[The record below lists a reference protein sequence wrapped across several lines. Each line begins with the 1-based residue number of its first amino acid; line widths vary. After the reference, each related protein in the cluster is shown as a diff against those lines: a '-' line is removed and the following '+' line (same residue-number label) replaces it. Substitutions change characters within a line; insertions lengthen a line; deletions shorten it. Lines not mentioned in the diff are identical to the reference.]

1 MDLRAQLQTHLGTAL
16 VIERE
21 LGGGGM
27 SRVFVANE
35 VRLSRKVVVKV
46 LNPILVQGLNAERFE
61 REILLVA
68 SLQQANIVPVL
79 ATGEVDGIPYY
90 TMPYVEGE
98 SLRARL
104 IGTGLGIGD
113 TIAILRD
120 VARAL
125 GYAHGHG
132 VVHRDIKPDNVLL
145 SGGTAVVTDFGIAKA
160 VADSKSAHAPAGS
173 GLTQTGT
180 SIGTP
185 LYMAPEQVAGDPSVD
200 QRADLYS
207 LGCMA
212 FELLTGKSP
221 FADRTPQRVLAAHLS
236 EMPPPV
242 TTLRPDCP
250 AALSDLVA
258 RLMEKDPANRPQS
271 AAEVLST
278 LDTVV
283 TSSAPTLAQTP
294 PGMFQRALIFYL
306 IATAVVALV
315 AKAAVVAIGLPD
327 WVFPG
332 AMIVMLL
339 GLPALL
345 VTGYVQRVRRHVY
358 TATPTMTPGGTI
370 SPKVPTGT
378 MATMALKAS
387 PHVTFRRTARAGAI
401 AMTGFVLLIA
411 GFMTLRA
418 LGIGAAGSL
427 FASGKLS
434 ADDRIVLAE
443 FTVSKEDSAL
453 APILMEAVR
462 AAVSQSK
469 SIKLLAATEVAGT
482 LEQMQRNRDTPLDL
496 TLAREVAART
506 GAKGVLT
513 GHVARIGNGFAV
525 SLELMSTDA
534 GAPLA
539 SFQASADG
547 PSELL
552 TVVDGLSRKLRG
564 KIGESLKA
572 VQRSVPL
579 EQATTSSLEALR
591 KYSEAVKANDIDQDY
606 DRAVKA
612 AREAVALDSNF
623 SLAWRKLFIAL
634 LNSNGAMAA
643 RDTALEKAFL
653 SAGRLPEREKDQ
665 VVGTYYA
672 FSRTAADRGKAL
684 AAYQALFALD
694 SGNTVAANQLQQVF
708 TARRQYDSAQRYA
721 YKQFRL
727 QPTVG
732 IAAGLAGLLV
742 ESGQT
747 SEAAALLDSVKRT
760 ATITPAN
767 YTFTFARAELYR
779 ALGQRDSANRI
790 VAPLTES
797 PIVSARATA
806 LWDQEQQALLDG
818 RLNRAMALDS
828 GRSALLISRGVLTQF
843 DGMIPAAAD
852 ITWLNQS
859 GNGVKRLDAIVGGKQ
874 WAAADPKDRPY
885 DFITQQYAF
894 AGQPAKARALWAHW
908 AAEDP
913 GAHAPAARSLDN
925 ASRGEIALAEGKYDE
940 AVRLFR
946 ASMVGEDGA
955 PTGCEN
961 CVYAALA
968 RTFDRAGQKDSTI
981 AYLERYLAVPE
992 ARRGEEFVWRG
1003 YVERRLGELHD
1014 ERNDRDKA
1022 IAHYAAF
1029 VNQWRNA
1036 DPELQPRVAKAKARL
1051 GELVAKEK

>member
-1 MDLRAQLQTHLGTAL
+1 MDLRAQLQAHFGTAF

-35 VRLSRKVVVKV
+35 VRLSRQVVVKV
-46 LNPILVQGLNAERFE
+46 LNPILVQGLNADRFE

-79 ATGEVDGIPYY
+79 STGDVEGIPYY

-98 SLRARL
+98 SLRSRL
-104 IGTGLGIGD
+104 AGTGLGIGD

-120 VARAL
+120 VTRAL
-125 GYAHGHG
+125 AYAHSHG

-160 VADSKSAHAPAGS
+160 VADSKSADAPAGS

-221 FADRTPQRVLAAHLS
+221 FADRAPQRVLAAHLS
-236 EMPPPV
+236 EVPPPV
-242 TTLRPDCP
+242 STLRPDCP

-271 AAEVLST
+271 AADVLST

-283 TSSAPTLAQTP
+283 SSSAPTLSQP
-294 PGMFQRALIFYL
+294 PAGMFQRALIFYL
-306 IATAVVALV
+306 IATAVVALL

-370 SPKVPTGT
+370 TPKVPTGT

-401 AMTGFVLLIA
+401 AMTAFVMLIA

-427 FASGKLS
+427 FASGKLA

-469 SIKLLAATEVAGT
+469 SIRLLAPTEVAGT

-525 SLELMSTDA
+525 SLELMSPEA

-539 SFQASADG
+539 SFQASANG
-547 PSELL
+547 PGDLL

-579 EQATTSSLEALR
+579 EQATTASLEALR
-591 KYSEAVKANDIDQDY
+591 KYSDAVKANDVDQDY
-606 DRAVKA
+606 DRAVKS
-612 AREAVALDSNF
+612 AREAVALDSTF
-623 SLAWRKLFIAL
+623 ALAWRKLYVAL
-634 LNSNGAMAA
+634 LNSNGALTA
-643 RDTALEKAFL
+643 RDSALDRAAHF
-653 SAGRLPEREKDQ
+653 AGKLPDREKNQ
-665 VVGTYYA
+665 VLGAYYSG
-672 FSRTAADRGKAL
+672 SRTAADRGKAM
-684 AAYQALFALD
+684 AAYQAVYAAD
-694 SGNTVAANQLQQVF
+694 STSSVAANQLTQLF

-721 YKQFRL
+721 VKQLQL

-732 IAAGLAGLLV
+732 IAAGLAGLMVTRNRLD
-742 ESGQT
+742 
-747 SEAAALLDSVKRT
+747 EAAALLDSVTRT

-779 ALGQRDSANRI
+779 ARGQHDSADRLMT
-790 VAPLTES
+790 PLLDS
-797 PIVSARATA
+797 PIVAARAGA
-806 LWDQEQQALLDG
+806 QWDQEKEALTDG
-818 RLNRAMALDS
+818 RLIRAMAIDS
-828 GRSALLISRGVLTQF
+828 ARSALLISRGVMAQF
-843 DGMIPAAAD
+843 DGLIPAVVD
-852 ITWLNQS
+852 ITWRS
-859 GNGVKRLDAIVGGKQ
+859 KREDGARRLDAIVAGKQ

-885 DFITQQYAF
+885 EFIAKMYAF
-894 AGQPAKARALWAHW
+894 AGQPGKAQALWTRW

-913 GAHAPAARSLDN
+913 GAHAPASRSIDT
-925 ASRGEIALAEGKYDE
+925 AIRGEIALAEGTYEE

-946 ASMVGEDGA
+946 ASDVGEDGA

-961 CVYAALA
+961 CIYGALA

-981 AYLERYLAVPE
+981 AYLERYLAVPQPQRDE
-992 ARRGEEFVWRG
+992 DYVWLG
-1003 YVERRLGELHD
+1003 SVERRLGELYD

-1022 IAHYAAF
+1022 AAHYQAF
-1029 VNQWRNA
+1029 VDLWRNA
-1036 DPELQPRVAKAKARL
+1036 DPDMQVSVSKVKTRL
-1051 GELVAKEK
+1051 GELV